1 MDMNFVE
8 ILTPGIV
15 DYQKGWDLQRELFN
29 NLLHSEKSERAKIM
43 KLILLEHPHV
53 FTMGVNGD
61 NSNILFTDEL
71 LKRIDASFYKI
82 ERGGDVTY
90 HGFGQLVGYP
100 IIDLDYF
107 RIGIKDYIYRLEES
121 VIRTIAEY
129 GIAGE
134 RDNSAIGV
142 WIGANT
148 SNARKICAIGVKISR
163 FITMHGFALNVTTD
177 LNYYRYINPCG
188 FIDKGVT
195 SIEKETGLKPTLDE
209 VIQKYSYHF
218 NELFR

>member
-1 MDMNFVE
+1 MNFVE